1 MATSDLLQRK
11 IHAAIVNAVA
21 ECSFPIIVYTLSG
34 ESRSVVMDALDE
46 SQAAAPKSITVH
58 EVRESFRPASRNRR
72 TQTFERDQWLWQ
84 LFLDFD
90 QEVSI
95 EQFVEKMLARGLV
108 IPADPVSGTLQVT
121 VTMQSAPIRHPPHR
135 GASNGTSVNF
145 TLNAQVHPK

>member
-11 IHAAIVNAVA
+11 IHAAIVNAVM
-21 ECSFPIIVYTLSG
+21 ECSFPVVVYTFAG
-34 ESRSVVMDALDE
+34 DSRSPVMDTLDE

-58 EVRESFRPASRNRR
+58 EVRETFRPASRNRR
-72 TQTFERDQWLWQ
+72 TSTFERDQWVWQ

-95 EQFVEKMLARGLV
+95 EQFVDKMLESGLV

-121 VTMQSAPIRHPPHR
+121 VTMQLAPIRHPPHR

>member
-21 ECSFPIIVYTLSG
+21 ECSFPVVVYSLAG
-34 ESRSVVMDALDE
+34 DSRELVLEDVDE
-46 SQAAAPKSITVH
+46 SQAVARKSRTVH
-58 EVRESFRPASRNRR
+58 EVRETYRPASRNRR
-72 TQTFERDQWLWQ
+72 TQTFERDQWFWQ

-95 EQFVEKMLARGLV
+95 EQFVDKVLDRGIV
-108 IPADPVSGTLQVT
+108 IPADPVSGSLQVT
-121 VTMQSAPIRHPPHR
+121 VTMQVAPIRHPPHR